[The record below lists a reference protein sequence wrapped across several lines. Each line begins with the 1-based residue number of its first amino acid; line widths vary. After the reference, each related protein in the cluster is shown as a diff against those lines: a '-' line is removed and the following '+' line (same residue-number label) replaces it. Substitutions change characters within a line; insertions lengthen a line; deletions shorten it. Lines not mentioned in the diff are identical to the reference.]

1 MEVLIEGLLHGSKCE
16 LSIRWNETRGRCVYA
31 EKMILK
37 GEYVI
42 EYVYSKSYT
51 RYVVVV
57 VIFSK

>member
-1 MEVLIEGLLHGSKCE
+1 MEVLIEGLLHGSKCD
-16 LSIRWNETRGRCVYA
+16 LSVRWSPTRGRCVYA
-31 EKMILK
+31 EKPIVK
-37 GEYVI
+37 GEFVI